1 MILNIEK
8 QNAERQ
14 LMKYIIAFLFTMNL
28 FAQEAC
34 IDCDTGSVHDC
45 SQEKITYMK
54 RNLARSKLIIELAV
68 HENLDETPA
77 SIFDGHIEMLNE
89 LRSCQEQ
96 LGFNKNIC
104 SVGFRFEKPKSNRFI
119 IDYNLDFI
127 SEKDNQC
134 IYRPFSS
141 LVIDNHNG
149 EQLVQSLNG
158 RWTLNQKIMCQSD
171 VDGNIYNNQRNFV
184 LNDDGVLAIDW
195 FIDSKMITRPE
206 LEITDS
212 DIRVSQNIG
221 RKIEM
226 GSGVNLSV
234 EINDT
239 INFNYSNGHNME
251 INTRGELQSS
261 TFIKHDSYNRAC
273 QTNTWRRSGR
283 SKPYFIPNLELK
295 PAASNLR
302 ITTVNN

>member
-1 MILNIEK
+1 
-8 QNAERQ
+8 
-14 LMKYIIAFLFTMNL
+14 MKYLFAFFFSMNL
-28 FAQEAC
+28 LSQEVC
-34 IDCDTGSVHDC
+34 IDCDTGGVHGC
-45 SQEKITYMK
+45 SQEKIALMK
-54 RNLARSKLIIELAV
+54 RNITRSKLIIELTV
-68 HENLDETPA
+68 HENLNKTPE
-77 SIFDGHIEMLNE
+77 SIFDGHIELLNE
-89 LRSCQEQ
+89 LRNCQEQ
-96 LGFNKNIC
+96 LGLNKNRC
-104 SVGFRFEKPKSNRFI
+104 SVGFRFEKSQSNKFI

-134 IYRPFSS
+134 TYRPFSS
-141 LVIDNHNG
+141 LIIDNYNG
-149 EQLVQSLNG
+149 EQLAQSLNG

-206 LEITDS
+206 LEITNS

-221 RKIEM
+221 RRIEM

-239 INFNYSNGHNME
+239 INFNFSNGHNMVL
-251 INTRGELQSS
+251 NARGELQSS
-261 TFIKHDSYNRAC
+261 TFINHDSYNRAC
-273 QTNTWRRSGR
+273 QTNTWRRDSR
-283 SKPYFIPNLELK
+283 SIPYFIPNLELK
-295 PAASNLR
+295 PTASNLK